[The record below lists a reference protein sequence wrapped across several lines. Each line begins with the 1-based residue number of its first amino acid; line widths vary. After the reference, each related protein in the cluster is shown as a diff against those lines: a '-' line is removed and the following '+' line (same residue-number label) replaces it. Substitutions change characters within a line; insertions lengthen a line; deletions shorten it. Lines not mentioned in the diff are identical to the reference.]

1 MLPGETQNER
11 DSRIEHLWQKLDSQK
26 KGKLDLAGL
35 KKGLSKIDHR
45 EFGCKLA
52 CLLNLIPGSF
62 EKRQ

>member
-11 DSRIEHLWQKLDSQK
+11 DVRIEILWQKLDSQK

-45 EFGCKLA
+45 
-52 CLLNLIPGSF
+52 
-62 EKRQ
+62 